1 MSAYPPEKAGQPG
14 SHALPTRTTTG
25 TMSDDEAVP
34 DANPSDT
41 AGILQ
46 ERLQAWKHAVGY
58 IENYFTATEKVEKAH
73 AKEYEKVLKS
83 ISDPLK
89 EGHHFDQSLGG
100 IAGMFENMRSNTQ
113 GIANS
118 HLETAK
124 NISGSVLP
132 ILARLHTEIKNKS
145 KELTHGAA
153 KGAKNVTS
161 ARNETQKYIEAL
173 GQYTATFDSSG
184 GKIDPPNDPYLLHRG
199 IQYRLH
205 KQVLEEN
212 NSRQD
217 LIAVQDNFQSFEAHV
232 IQAIQ
237 QSMSAFLQYV
247 GGQAER
253 QKAMYTDMT
262 STTQRIPPEFEWM
275 NFLHRNGNL
284 MIDPSSP
291 KRSMSS
297 ITYPNQDHHSIK
309 PLIAGTLER
318 KSRALGGLT
327 GYKTGY
333 YAVTPSKYLHQ
344 FDDDDNFRKEPTAE
358 LSLYLPDCTIGAVSD
373 CRFNV
378 KGKDSSKGK
387 VGTAFQMNHEFSF
400 KANTEEDA
408 FKWWKVISEAAG
420 AFNVTSEPPSAASSP
435 VSSRNVSGPP
445 AYVEKHAPPVQTQ
458 GLPLRQG
465 PASAGPQSALGQ
477 EARSAGSGVAP
488 HSAGPIESPITVATE
503 TGKGL
508 PP

>member
-1 MSAYPPEKAGQPG
+1 
-14 SHALPTRTTTG
+14 
-25 TMSDDEAVP
+25 
-34 DANPSDT
+34 
-41 AGILQ
+41 
-46 ERLQAWKHAVGY
+46 
-58 IENYFTATEKVEKAH
+58 VEKAH

-132 ILARLHTEIKNKS
+132 ILSRLHTEIKNKS
-145 KELTHGAA
+145 KELINGAA
-153 KGAKNVTS
+153 KGAKGVAS

-184 GKIDPPNDPYLLHRG
+184 GKIEPPNDPYLLHRG

-205 KQVLEEN
+205 RQVLEEN

-217 LIAVQDNFQSFEAHV
+217 LIAVQDNFQSFETHV
-232 IQAIQ
+232 VQTIQ

-284 MIDPSSP
+284 MIDPAAP
-291 KRSMSS
+291 KRSMSN
-297 ITYPNQDHHSIK
+297 ITYPNQNHSSIK

-327 GYKTGY
+327 GYKAGY
-333 YAVTPSKYLHQ
+333 YVVTPSKYLHQ
-344 FDDDDNFRKEPTAE
+344 FEDDDNFRKEPTAE
-358 LSLYLPDCTIGAVSD
+358 LSLYLPDSTIGAVSD
-373 CRFNV
+373 CKFNV
-378 KGKDSSKGK
+378 KGKDASKGK

-445 AYVEKHAPPVQTQ
+445 AYAEKHAPPVQTQ
-458 GLPLRQG
+458 GLPQG
-465 PASAGPQSALGQ
+465 QGLASAGPQSALDK

-488 HSAGPIESPITVATE
+488 QSAGPIESSTTATAE
-503 TGKGL
+503 SGKGMSS
-508 PP
+508 